1 MRGPILDQ
9 INVVV
14 ADMDASVAF
23 YRLLGLEIPDTM
35 PEFQAHHRSAVLPG
49 GVDFDLDSVEFAKRW
64 NPGWPGGSGGNT
76 GVINFRV
83 EGRDEVD
90 EFHRR
95 LVAAGHPRQH
105 EPHDAFWGARYAIV
119 ADPDGNSIGIMS
131 AQDPSMRARP
141 LPPE

>member
-1 MRGPILDQ
+1 MLDQ

-49 GVDFDLDSVEFAKRW
+49 GVDFDLDSIEFARRW
-64 NPGWPGGSGGNT
+64 NPGWKGGSGGHT

-83 EGRDEVD
+83 HDRSEVD
-90 EFHRR
+90 QIHER
-95 LVAAGHPRQH
+95 LVAAGHPSEQA
-105 EPHDAFWGARYAIV
+105 PHDAFWGARYAIV
-119 ADPDGNSIGIMS
+119 SDPDGNSIGIMS
-131 AQDPSMRARP
+131 AADDAMRTRP
-141 LPPE
+141 LAPK